1 MKVLLQKIS
10 RDGIV
15 PSLKTSGVFRFFLC
29 NLLFS
34 INFWLVFAY
43 YPIYFNKL
51 GISDKRIGVLVAV
64 LSFVTLISV
73 FPFGVASDRFSAKTL
88 LRTGAFTLAVGNV
101 LITQSNNFYYVLLI
115 VMLSGAGSTLFI
127 VTLFSLY
134 YKQLEGHRRG
144 VKIALFTLG
153 TSLGF
158 GIGPFA
164 GGFIIKYIGLEWV
177 FMFSAFFNFV
187 LFFLVSY
194 LRSSVPVKFRI
205 DMYWK
210 DLVRP
215 DVLFLIIVV
224 FIMSSHFGVE
234 RTCMTLLMSKVINL
248 SGLQTGTIFLAIGL
262 WISVLGLFAGHFFD
276 KTKRVIL
283 LIAFSMLI
291 TGVFQIVTAYVDSFA
306 SLLIV
311 RLLHTIGDSS
321 FMVLKGVLITIIFP
335 LERMGGNFGFVYSIN
350 TLASSIFALISGIL
364 SGYYGYGFPFIAS
377 GLLLVV
383 VAVILIITKG
393 RVGRIL
399 MEHKVR

>member
-1 MKVLLQKIS
+1 MKLILQKIS
-10 RDGIV
+10 NDGIV
-15 PSLKTSGVFRFFLC
+15 PSLKKSGVFRFFLC

-51 GISDKRIGVLVAV
+51 GISDKRIGVLVAL

-88 LRTGAFTLAVGNV
+88 LRIGALTLAVGNV
-101 LITQSNNFYYVLLI
+101 LITQSNNYFYVLLI

-134 YKQLEGHRRG
+134 YKQLGKHGRG
-144 VKIALFTLG
+144 IRIALFTLG

-164 GGFIIKYIGLEWV
+164 GGFIINYIGLKWV
-177 FMFSAFFNFV
+177 FMFSASFNLI

-194 LRSSVPVKFRI
+194 LRSGISVRFRI
-205 DMYWK
+205 NMYWK

-224 FIMSSHFGVE
+224 FVMSSHFGVE
-234 RTCMTLLMSKVINL
+234 RTCMTLFMSKVINL
-248 SGLQTGTIFLAIGL
+248 SGVQTGTIFLAIGL
-262 WISVLGLFAGHFFD
+262 WISMLGLFAGHFFD
-276 KTKRVIL
+276 RTKRIIL
-283 LIAFSMLI
+283 FIAFSMLI

-335 LERMGGNFGFVYSIN
+335 LERMGGNFGFVYSVN
-350 TLASSIFALISGIL
+350 TLASSIFALL
-364 SGYYGYGFPFIAS
+364 SGVLSDYYGYGFPFIAS
-377 GLLLVV
+377 GFLLVA
-383 VAVILIITKG
+383 VAVILIIMKG

-399 MEHKVR
+399 SVHEVK